1 MDWTHVA
8 GHGLLFQDM
17 DTCFELWKHVL
28 EHGNMLR
35 DLDTLWD
42 METRHDILHN
52 DTGHEN
58 KTRDMMIQ
66 DMEI

>member
-1 MDWTHVA
+1 MLRDMDWTHVA

-28 EHGNMLR
+28 EHENMLR

-42 METRHDILHN
+42 MET
-52 DTGHEN
+52 
-58 KTRDMMIQ
+58 
-66 DMEI
+66 